1 MTKETKKETNET
13 KNFMESL
20 KANESLKTLLSTALK
35 NTHSLMS
42 VLLPKLSLAIKDLIV
57 EFNLKNKDN
66 TKTTDTDLIQVK
78 ALREHAF
85 NLVNYN
91 RKQQLNTAF
100 EMVVTRAIRLAL
112 MATDYSTEFNV
123 DTKTNSVFVMSK
135 IATPYIVEKLEGQK
149 SATKKRP
156 NTSTELV
163 EINTG
168 IIDKIYRV
176 KYPTKVL
183 RRAKTKDESQEYTLK
198 DMALAFSKNF
208 KLAVNY
214 ATNRKVDFFDLI
226 DDDTVKTITEMK
238 KLLDTSFNQVVNFNN
253 QFQVDIDGDGI
264 EKRETLKTAINQ

>member
-1 MTKETKKETNET
+1 MTKEKKIDSNET

-20 KANESLKTLLSTALK
+20 KANESLKSVLSTALK
-35 NTHSLMS
+35 NTQSLMG
-42 VLLPKLSLAIKDLIV
+42 VLLPKISLAIKDLIV
-57 EFNLKNKDN
+57 EFNAKNKGN
-66 TKTTDTDLIQVK
+66 TKTTDSDLIQVR

-112 MATDYSTEFNV
+112 MATDYSNEFNV

-238 KLLDTSFNQVVNFNN
+238 KLLDTSLNQVINFNN

>member
-1 MTKETKKETNET
+1 MTKEKKIDSNET

-20 KANESLKTLLSTALK
+20 KANESLKSVLSTALK
-35 NTHSLMS
+35 NTQSLMG
-42 VLLPKLSLAIKDLIV
+42 VLLPKISLAIKDLIV
-57 EFNLKNKDN
+57 EFNAKNKGN
-66 TKTTDTDLIQVK
+66 TKTTDSDLIQVK

-112 MATDYSTEFNV
+112 MATDYSNEFNV

-208 KLAVNY
+208 KLAVSY

-238 KLLDTSFNQVVNFNN
+238 KLLDTSLNQVINFNN